1 MSAPDLTAAMM
12 GQFAQSGADK
22 HLTLLLG
29 AGASTSSGLPGWD
42 ELAIRLLLRSKSVA
56 TRESAAL
63 LVERQDP
70 LLVAEAARRTP
81 GANWNRSVQ
90 AALYDGT
97 TALTPSALHVAAA
110 AHLLAGDEDDT
121 TLVTLN
127 FDTLLEGAIRDGTA
141 EPVEARIDDQ
151 RPAGVHTVHHLHG
164 IVAPD
169 QVNGIILTL
178 SDFNELLGD
187 PSSWQLALL
196 RRAVRDGAL
205 VIAGTSYRDPDLRRW
220 LHVALAEQPR
230 EHAALVLLA
239 RQGFELSRADFRDV
253 EVALAH
259 QWRAVGLDPVILEDF
274 ADAAQIVREL
284 RHVHDDEYRSP
295 QERARFIWD
304 AHSYSF
310 GILQAE
316 YSDLL
321 AADADVLRDVLD
333 VDQLNVT
340 LWLADAEGHIARWAA
355 QDRLYR
361 AVEDLRLVD
370 SGHDSRWIA
379 GRALGGE
386 NILFQDLD
394 TGGTRRW
401 STVLAVPIRVE
412 YSGLPEFAT
421 AVISVGLPGKAKDYE
436 PSATVWLD
444 TILTV
449 ANSWSARLVEAP
461 LLATVPILK

>member
-12 GQFAQSGADK
+12 AQFAQSGADK

-42 ELAIRLLLRSKSVA
+42 ELAVRLLLRSKSVPNREAA
-56 TRESAAL
+56 TL

-70 LLVAEAARRTP
+70 LLVAEAARKAP

-90 AALYDGT
+90 AALYHGVT
-97 TALTPSALHVAAA
+97 ELTPSALHVAAA
-110 AHLLAGDEDDT
+110 AHLLTGSGDDT

-127 FDTLLEGAIRDGTA
+127 FDTLLESAIRDGTA
-141 EPVEARIDDQ
+141 EAVEARVDGQ
-151 RPAGVHTVHHLHG
+151 RPPGVHIVHHLHG
-164 IVAPD
+164 IVAPND
-169 QVNGIILTL
+169 VQGIVLTL
-178 SDFNELLGD
+178 SDFNELLGAPD
-187 PSSWQLALL
+187 SWQLALL
-196 RRAVRDGAL
+196 RRAVRAGAL
-205 VIAGTSYRDPDLRRW
+205 VISGTSYRDPDLRRW

-230 EHAALVLLA
+230 EHSALVLLA
-239 RQGFELSRADFRDV
+239 RQGFDLPRSDFREV
-253 EVALAH
+253 ETALAD

-284 RHVHDDEYRSP
+284 RHVHDTGYLSP
-295 QERARFIWD
+295 QERARLIWE
-304 AHSYSF
+304 AHAQEFDS
-310 GILQAE
+310 LQAE
-316 YSDLL
+316 YSDIL
-321 AADADVLRDVLD
+321 AADADVLRGALD
-333 VDQLNVT
+333 VDHLNVT

-361 AVEDLRLVD
+361 AVEDLRLID

-386 NILFQDLD
+386 SILFQDLD

-401 STVLAVPIRVE
+401 STVLAVPVRVE
-412 YSGLPEFAT
+412 HSGFPEFAT
-421 AVISVGLPGKAKDYE
+421 AVISVGLPGVAKDYE

-449 ANSWSARLVEAP
+449 ANSWSSRLVEVPLPQTAP
-461 LLATVPILK
+461 TLE